1 MAIVP
6 LQKVTFYGSLSDRDA
21 VVGGLQQLGCLHL
34 VNLSGQDAAK
44 PLEHAERT
52 LVDEAIRYLEAC
64 PVQNS
69 NQRNQY
75 SEGLDCLGAANL
87 ALSNQKRRDE
97 LSDRQDKLG
106 EEIEA
111 LTPWGEFRWPD
122 LSETK
127 GVRLWFYVIPE
138 RELATLEKFGLPWQ
152 LIRIESQQAHVV
164 VLSTDQPKLPWP
176 PKSLPRRSLSEV
188 QAESNSVGEE
198 LEKVQWERAELTRWL
213 TLMRRDLNET
223 DDLLSRLSAA
233 GWTLTDPQLFVLQGW
248 APKKTI
254 PAIQDFARKKRL
266 ALMVQDP
273 QPDELPP
280 TLLKNPSL
288 VAGAEGAV
296 TFYIT
301 PPYRSWDP
309 TWIMFLSFTIFF
321 AMIVSD
327 AAYGAIFLVGLL
339 FGWRYLSGSPESR
352 SLRNLMTAMI
362 LATIGY
368 GVLAGSYFGATPA
381 GLEWMQLKVEGQP
394 FVNHK
399 DAMMMLS
406 LGIGAVHLALANVV
420 TAWQQR
426 GSNTSWVAIGWV
438 LGILGGYF
446 WGLFSAETNKATI
459 WLAASWGQSPA
470 AFQPQF
476 KWIGQV
482 AVVVGLSLVFLF
494 SSSRPLVG
502 AKPLDWVW
510 RIVDG
515 LLGLTKVSQAFG
527 DILSYLRL
535 FALGFASAQLAVT
548 FNDMASSM
556 QQIPGVGM
564 LLALLVL
571 ILGHGVNIVLGIMGG
586 VVHGLRLNCIEF
598 FNWSL
603 TEEGH
608 PFRAFRK
615 KAI

>member
-6 LQKVTFYGSLSDRDA
+6 LQKVNLYGTLSDRE
-21 VVGGLQQLGCLHL
+21 VVVDGLQQLGCLHL

-44 PLEHAERT
+44 PLEQTDRN
-52 LVDEAIRYLEAC
+52 LVEDAIRYLEAS

-69 NQRNQY
+69 NQRQQY
-75 SEGLDCLGAANL
+75 KDDLDCLRVAQL
-87 ALSNQKRRDE
+87 ALENQKLRDE
-97 LSDRQDKLG
+97 VGDRHDQLQQQVDT
-106 EEIEA
+106 

-122 LSETK
+122 LQETA
-127 GVRLWFYVIPE
+127 GVRIWFYIIPE
-138 RELATLEKFGLPWQ
+138 RELKVLRSSTLAWR
-152 LIRIESQQAHVV
+152 LIRQEQQSAYVV
-164 VLSTDQPKLPWP
+164 VLSVEQPDLPWAF
-176 PKSLPRRSLSEV
+176 KALPQRSLSDIQTEV
-188 QAESNSVGEE
+188 IAVGEE
-198 LEKVQWERAELTRWL
+198 LEALHWQRAELTRWL
-213 TLMRRDLNET
+213 TLLKRDLNET
-223 DDLLSRLSAA
+223 DDLLSRLMA
-233 GWTLTDPQLFVLQGW
+233 TDTTWADQHLYVLQAW
-248 APKKTI
+248 APKNQV
-254 PAIQDFARKKRL
+254 PAVREFAQKNRL
-266 ALMVQDP
+266 AFTAEAP
-273 QPDELPP
+273 RPDELPP
-280 TLLKNPSL
+280 TLLKNPTL

-309 TWIMFLSFTIFF
+309 TWIMFLSFTVFF

-327 AAYGAIFLVGLL
+327 AAYGLIFLVGLL
-339 FGWRYLSGSPESR
+339 VGWRYLSGSRESR
-352 SLRNLMTAMI
+352 SLRNLMATMI

-368 GVLAGSYFGATPA
+368 GILAGSYFGATPA

-426 GSNTSWVAIGWV
+426 GSNTSWVAVGWV

-446 WGLFSAETNKATI
+446 WGLFSEETNKATV
-459 WLAASWGQSPA
+459 WLAAMWGPA
-470 AFQPQF
+470 PASFQPQF
-476 KWIGQV
+476 EWVGQMAV
-482 AVVVGLSLVFLF
+482 AIGLSLVFLF

-502 AKPLDWVW
+502 GTPLDWIL

-548 FNDMASSM
+548 FNDMANSM

>member
-6 LQKVTFYGSLSDRDA
+6 LQKVTFYGTLADRDR
-21 VVGGLQQLGCLHL
+21 VVNGLQQLGCLHL

-44 PLEHAERT
+44 PLEHAERN
-52 LVDEAIRYLEAC
+52 LVAEAIRYLEAS

-75 SEGLDCLGAANL
+75 TEGLDCLGAAQL
-87 ALSNQKRRDE
+87 ALANQKRRDE
-97 LSDRQDKLG
+97 LSDRHDKLG
-106 EEIEA
+106 DDIEA

-122 LSETK
+122 LSETN
-127 GVRLWFYVIPE
+127 GVRLWFYQISE
-138 RELATLEKFGLPWQ
+138 RELATLKKIDLPSQ
-152 LIRIESQQAHVV
+152 LIRTEAAQAYVV
-164 VLSTDQPKLPWP
+164 ILSTDQPKVPWP
-176 PKSLPRRSLSEV
+176 SLSLPRRSLSDV
-188 QAESNSVGEE
+188 QKEFAAVGEE
-198 LEKVQWERAELTRWL
+198 LEKVQWERAEFTRWL
-213 TLMRRDLNET
+213 KLMRRDLNET
-223 DDLLSRLSAA
+223 DDLLSRLSAT
-233 GWTLTDPQLFVLQGW
+233 GWTLADQQLFVLQGW
-248 APKKTI
+248 APKLAVS
-254 PAIQDFARKKRL
+254 AIQDYAKQNRL
-266 ALMVQDP
+266 ALLVQDP

-280 TLLKNPSL
+280 TLLKNPTL

-327 AAYGAIFLVGLL
+327 AAYGLIFLGGLL
-339 FGWRYLSGSPESR
+339 VGWRYLSGSQESR
-352 SLRNLMTAMI
+352 SLRNLMATMI

-381 GLEWMQLKVEGQP
+381 SLEWMQLKVEGQP

-446 WGLFSAETNKATI
+446 WGLFSEETNKASI
-459 WLAASWGQSPA
+459 WLAAVWGPA
-470 AFQPQF
+470 PASFQPQF
-476 KWIGQV
+476 AAVGQAAVAIGM
-482 AVVVGLSLVFLF
+482 SLVFLF

-502 AKPLDWVW
+502 GTPLDWVM

-548 FNDMASSM
+548 FNDMANSM

>member
-6 LQKVTFYGSLSDRDA
+6 LQKVTFYGTLSDRE
-21 VVGGLQQLGCLHL
+21 VVVDGLQQLGCLHL

-44 PLEHAERT
+44 PLEHAERN
-52 LVDEAIRYLEAC
+52 LVAEAIRYLEGS
-64 PVQNS
+64 PVQNT
-69 NQRNQY
+69 NQRGQY
-75 SEGLDCLGAANL
+75 TEGLDCLGAAQL
-87 ALSNQKRRDE
+87 ALGNQKRRDE
-97 LSDRQDKLG
+97 LSDRHDKLG
-106 EEIEA
+106 EDIEA
-111 LTPWGEFRWPD
+111 LTPWGEFRWPN
-122 LSETK
+122 LSETN
-127 GVRLWFYVIPE
+127 GVRLWFYSIPE
-138 RELATLEKFGLPWQ
+138 RELATLQKNDLPWQ
-152 LIRIESQQAHVV
+152 LIRTEASQAFVV
-164 VLSTDQPKLPWP
+164 ILGVDQPKVPWP
-176 PKSLPRRSLSEV
+176 AKSLPLRSLSDV
-188 QAESNSVGEE
+188 QKEFDAVGEE
-198 LEKVQWERAELTRWL
+198 LEKVQWERAEFTRWL
-213 TLMRRDLNET
+213 KLMRRDLNET

-233 GWTLTDPQLFVLQGW
+233 GWTLADQQLFVLQGW
-248 APKKTI
+248 APTRTI
-254 PAIQDFARKKRL
+254 PAIQDYARRNRL

-280 TLLKNPSL
+280 TLLKNPTL

-327 AAYGAIFLVGLL
+327 AAYGLIFLAGLL
-339 FGWRYLSGSPESR
+339 VGWRYLSGSQESR
-352 SLRNLMTAMI
+352 SLRNLMATMI

-446 WGLFSAETNKATI
+446 WGLFSEETNKATV
-459 WLAASWGQSPA
+459 WLAAIWGPA
-470 AFQPQF
+470 PSSFQPQF
-476 KWIGQV
+476 EWVGQMAVAIGM
-482 AVVVGLSLVFLF
+482 SLVFLF

-502 AKPLDWVW
+502 GTPLDWIL

-548 FNDMASSM
+548 FNDMANSM

>member
-1 MAIVP
+1 MSIVP
-6 LQKVTFYGSLSDRDA
+6 LQKVTFYGSLPDREA
-21 VVGGLQQLGCLHL
+21 VVAGLQQLGCLHL
-34 VNLSGQDAAK
+34 VNFSGQDATK
-44 PLEHAERT
+44 PMEHAERN
-52 LVDEAIRYLEAC
+52 LVDEAVRYLEAC

-75 SEGLDCLGAANL
+75 IEGLDCLGAANL
-87 ALSNQKRRDE
+87 ALANQQRRDV
-97 LSDRQDKLG
+97 LNDQRDKLG

-122 LSETK
+122 LSETR

-138 RELATLEKFGLPWQ
+138 RELATLEKLDLSWQ
-152 LIRIESQQAHVV
+152 LIQLAAQQAYVV
-164 VLSTDQPKLPWP
+164 ILSVDQPKVPWP
-176 PKSLPRRSLSEV
+176 SKSLPRHSLSVV
-188 QAESNSVGEE
+188 QREYESVGEE
-198 LEKVQWERAELTRWL
+198 LEKIHWERAEFTRWL
-213 TLMRRDLNET
+213 TLMRRDLNEA
-223 DDLLSRLSAA
+223 DDLLSRLSAV
-233 GWTLTDPQLFVLQGW
+233 GWTLADQQLFVLQGW
-248 APKKTI
+248 APKKLV
-254 PAIQDFARKKRL
+254 PVVRDFAKKKRL

-273 QPDELPP
+273 EPNELPP

-288 VAGAEGAV
+288 VAGAESAV

-309 TWIMFLSFTIFF
+309 TWIMFLSFTLFF

-327 AAYGAIFLVGLL
+327 AAYGLVFGAGLL
-339 FGWRYLSGSPESR
+339 FGWRYLSRTQESR
-352 SLRNLMTAMI
+352 QLRNLMTTMI
-362 LATIGY
+362 VATIGY

-381 GLEWMQLKVEGQP
+381 SLEWMQLKVEGQP

-406 LGIGAVHLALANVV
+406 LGIGAVHLALANLV

-426 GSNTSWVAIGWV
+426 GTNTSWVALGWV
-438 LGILGGYF
+438 FGILGGYC
-446 WGLFSAETNKATI
+446 WGLFSEETNKAAV
-459 WLAASWGQSPA
+459 WLAASWGQSPEV
-470 AFQPQF
+470 FQPQF
-476 KWIGQV
+476 KLMGQV
-482 AVVVGLSLVFLF
+482 GVWVGLGLVFLF
-494 SSSRPLVG
+494 SSSRPVIG
-502 AKPLDWVW
+502 GKPLDFVW
-510 RIVDG
+510 RVVDG
-515 LLGLTKVSQAFG
+515 LLGLTNISKAFG

-548 FNDMASSM
+548 FNDMASDL

-571 ILGHGVNIVLGIMGG
+571 VLGHGVNIVLGTMGG